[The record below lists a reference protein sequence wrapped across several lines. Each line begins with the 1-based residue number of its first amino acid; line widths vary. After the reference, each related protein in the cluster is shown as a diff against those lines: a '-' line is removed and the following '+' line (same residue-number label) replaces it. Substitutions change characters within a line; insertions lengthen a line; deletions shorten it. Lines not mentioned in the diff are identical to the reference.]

1 MSAAKLAII
10 SLAIAY
16 VEARFGQEGLAS
28 AAVQALSNF
37 GAPGA
42 AGTLSG
48 QVPGV
53 LLAAANPC
61 AKLQLADDIVTQLG
75 DDQQVLDAAI
85 GVVAAEQNFNPFAV
99 DTGNICADASLPA
112 TEALRGILPLFDP
125 AVDGSDIENANS
137 AQSVQTPFDATGI
150 SVAELAI
157 AQGFTNFFAVD
168 AAGNQVDLAG
178 LTTGANAGAG
188 NGAAAGDAANNNDA
202 AAGNAAADDAAA
214 DDAATVGNNDACAGV
229 VTDNGEAADDAAAD
243 DGAAADNGAVD
254 FGTCD
259 PTIFFAGGLG
269 GRPDTEFTFQSNE
282 PTIAAN
288 QQEALNPDI
297 IVNRICDDLNN
308 ICGANDAAISACR
321 DAQQLLKDQ
330 GLGVGDGDAVVTAFN
345 DAILAA

>member
-1 MSAAKLAII
+1 MSAYKLAVI
-10 SLAIAY
+10 SIAIAY

-37 GAPGA
+37 GNPGA

-75 DDQQVLDAAI
+75 DDQQVIDAAI
-85 GVVAAEQNFNPFAV
+85 GLVAAEQNFNPFAV

-112 TEALRGILPLFDP
+112 TEALRGILPLWDP
-125 AVDGSDIENANS
+125 AVDGSDVENANS

-157 AQGFTNFFAVD
+157 QQGFTNFKAVD
-168 AAGNQVDLAG
+168 AAGAAVDLAG
-178 LTTGANAGAG
+178 LTAGAGNAGAG
-188 NGAAAGDAANNNDA
+188 NAG
-202 AAGNAAADDAAA
+202 AGNAGAGNANAGNANAGNAGND
-214 DDAATVGNNDACAGV
+214 ATVGNGDACAGV
-229 VTDNGEAADDAAAD
+229 VTDNGEAADNAAAD
-243 DGAAADNGAVD
+243 DAATADNGAVD

-308 ICGANDAAISACR
+308 ICGANDAAITACR
-321 DAQQLLKDQ
+321 DAQQSLKDQ
-330 GLGVGDGDAVVTAFN
+330 GLGVGDGEAVVTAFN

>member
-1 MSAAKLAII
+1 MKLAII
-10 SLAIAY
+10 SIAIAF

-28 AAVQALSNF
+28 AAVQALGNF
-37 GAPGA
+37 GNPGA

-53 LLAAANPC
+53 LLAAASPC
-61 AKLQLADDIVTQLG
+61 AKLSLADDIVSQLG
-75 DDQQVLDAAI
+75 DDPQVIAAAI

-112 TEALRGILPLFDP
+112 TAALRGILPLFDP
-125 AVDGSDIENANS
+125 AVAGADVENANS
-137 AQSVQTPFDATGI
+137 AQSVQNPFDATGI

-157 AQGFTNFFAVD
+157 QQGFSNFKAVD
-168 AAGNQVDLAG
+168 AAGNAVDLAG
-178 LTTGANAGAG
+178 LGAGNAGAGAGAGAGNAGAGNADAGNAGNNAAAAADAGNNAGAG
-188 NGAAAGDAANNNDA
+188 NGAAAG
-202 AAGNAAADDAAA
+202 
-214 DDAATVGNNDACAGV
+214 
-229 VTDNGEAADDAAAD
+229 
-243 DGAAADNGAVD
+243 NGAVD

-259 PTIFFAGGLG
+259 PTIFRAGGLG

-282 PTIAAN
+282 PTISAN

-308 ICGANDAAISACR
+308 ICGANDAAIAACR

-330 GLGVGDGDAVVTAFN
+330 GLGVGGGDAVVTAFN